1 MWRSDWNRDYPRP
14 QLRRD
19 SFFPLDGNWTLN
31 GRPIRTPWPPQAER
45 SGYDGP
51 VGDVLRYE
59 TAFTLPE
66 GFVPQGFRVL
76 LHFGAVDQV
85 AEVWVNGESVL
96 RHEGGYLPFSA
107 DITGALRDREN
118 RLEVK
123 AVDTLSHDYP
133 YGKQHK
139 HPHGMW
145 YTPVSGIWQPVWLEA
160 VPAKG
165 AVQSIR
171 LTPDL
176 TGVTVEVDAGDAD
189 FNLAVPL
196 GNGKLLTAAGKSGVP
211 LRLEAPDPW
220 LWTPEDPYLYPM
232 TIATASDRVESYFA
246 LRTVTTKEINGH
258 TRLCLNGKPVFL
270 HGVLDQGY
278 FQDGLFLPW
287 GPEGYGEDIMRM
299 KDLGFNTLRKHVK
312 VEPEAFYYA
321 CDRLGM
327 LVVQDMVNS
336 GEYRYLRDTVI
347 PTFVS
352 KKRNDLGGGGGEARK
367 AFFEHHCL
375 DTVAHLRNHP
385 CVVGWTIFNEGWGQY
400 DSDRIYRLLK
410 PADPTRFFMTTSGWF
425 AQKESDVQSEHVYF
439 ISPPARSGRKENGAQ
454 RELAFFR
461 SRVPEGNQPGK
472 FLFLSECGGF
482 SRRIEGHTAQDRKN
496 YGYGEQCRTELDLE
510 LRINLM
516 YSEMVLPSI
525 PRGLCGCI
533 YTQLSDVE
541 GETNGLYTYDR
552 QVRKVRPDFMRGVAF
567 EIKQALEKAVE
578 NG

>member
-1 MWRSDWNRDYPRP
+1 MEHSGWERYYPRP

-19 SFFPLDGNWTLN
+19 SFFPLNRGWTLN
-31 GRPIRTPWPPQAER
+31 GRPIQTPWPPQAPL
-45 SGYDGP
+45 SVWQGTA
-51 VGDVLRYE
+51 GDVLWYE

-66 GFVPQGFRVL
+66 GFAPKDYRVL

-85 AEVWVNGESVL
+85 AEVIVNGVSL
-96 RHEGGYLPFSA
+96 TRHEGGYLPFSA
-107 DITGALRDREN
+107 DVTAALRPGEN

-123 AVDTLSHDYP
+123 AVDALSHDYP

-139 HPHGMW
+139 RPHGMW

-160 VPAKG
+160 VPDKG
-165 AVQSIR
+165 AVRSVR

-176 TGVTVEVDAGDAD
+176 TGVTVEVDAGGAEY
-189 FNLAVPL
+189 NLAVPL
-196 GNGKLLTAAGKSGVP
+196 GSGKVLTAAGKDSP
-211 LRLEAPDPW
+211 LRLEVPEPHLWEPD
-220 LWTPEDPYLYPM
+220 DPYLYPM
-232 TIATASDRVESYFA
+232 TIATATDRVESYFA
-246 LRTVTTKEINGH
+246 LRTVTTRETGGH
-258 TRLCLNGKPVFL
+258 TRLCLNGKPIFL

-278 FQDGLFLPW
+278 FRDGLFLPRN
-287 GPEGYGEDIMRM
+287 PEEYDADVMRM
-299 KDLGFNTLRKHVK
+299 KELGFNTLRKHVK

-336 GEYRYLRDTVI
+336 GEYRYVRDTVL
-347 PTFVS
+347 PTLGY
-352 KKRNDLGGGGGEARK
+352 KKRGDLRSGGSEQRK
-367 AFFEHHCL
+367 AFFERHCL
-375 DTVAHLRNHP
+375 DTVAHLNNHP
-385 CVVGWTIFNEGWGQY
+385 CIIGWTIFNEGWGQY

-425 AQKESDVQSEHVYF
+425 AQRESDVQSEHVYF
-439 ISPPARSGRKENGAQ
+439 N
-454 RELAFFR
+454 
-461 SRVPEGNQPGK
+461 SRVLEGTKPGR

-482 SRRIEGHTAQDRKN
+482 SRRIEGHVTRERKN

-510 LRINLM
+510 LRIRGL
-516 YSEMVLPSI
+516 YDDMVLPSI
-525 PRGLCGCI
+525 PNGLCGCI

-552 QVRKVRPDFMRGVAF
+552 QVRKVRPEAMR
-567 EIKQALEKAVE
+567 EIAADVRRALEQVAG